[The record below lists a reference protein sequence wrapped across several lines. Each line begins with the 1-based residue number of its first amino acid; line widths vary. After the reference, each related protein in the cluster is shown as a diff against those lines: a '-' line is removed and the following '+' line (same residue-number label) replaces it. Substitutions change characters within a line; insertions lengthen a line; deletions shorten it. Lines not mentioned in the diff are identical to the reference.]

1 MNTLAHDLPTSL
13 RSGARGWLAALRS
26 TTRTEAASVF
36 AVSAAICV
44 VNAFWLIEVLSKPGM
59 QFKPAM
65 VVDILLPLACAPFVL
80 AAWVLADRAEG
91 SRFARTA
98 RMAIAAA
105 AAALAC
111 GALFPLALDAAGLLM
126 DKLKLDDREVQLPLA
141 LISASLTLNVFI
153 DVAVGFAAFEM
164 LLRRRAAQRE
174 LATSIAEQA
183 ALSRKVLQS
192 RLAAM
197 QAQVEPRF
205 LFDTLVGIERLY
217 ARDTAQGAAQM
228 DRLIA
233 YLRVALPRLRESGST
248 VAAEAELVQSYLAV
262 VQAAAGG
269 RPQLRMAV
277 AADCAAV
284 PLHPMLL
291 LPLVQRAV
299 RDAAQLPASID
310 LVAKHTG
317 DAVTIVLRFARGGL
331 CDGDDELHRVQGR
344 LAALYGPQAQLHC
357 DGTAADA
364 TEFTLHLPAPS
375 TA

>member
-1 MNTLAHDLPTSL
+1 MNAIAHDPTAPAH
-13 RSGARGWLAALRS
+13 SGAIGWVAALRS
-26 TTRTEAASVF
+26 TTRGEAISVF
-36 AVSAAICV
+36 AISAAIGV
-44 VNAFWLIEVLSKPGM
+44 VNAFWLLEVLSKPDM

-65 VVDILLPLACAPFVL
+65 VADILLPLACAPFVL
-80 AAWVLADRAEG
+80 VAWVLADRAEG
-91 SRFARTA
+91 SRLSRTA
-98 RMAIAAA
+98 RLALASAAA
-105 AAALAC
+105 AVASGVL
-111 GALFPLALDAAGLLM
+111 LPLALDAAGLLLGT
-126 DKLKLDDREVQLPLA
+126 LKLDDREVQLPLP

-153 DVAVGFAAFEM
+153 DVALAFATFEM

-174 LATSIAEQA
+174 LEASIAEQA

-217 ARDTAQGAAQM
+217 ARETAQGAAQM

-248 VAAEAELVQSYLAV
+248 IAAEAELVQSYLAV
-262 VQAAAGG
+262 VQAAAGS
-269 RPQLRMAV
+269 RPQLRMTI

-291 LPLVQRAV
+291 LPLIQRAV
-299 RDAAQLPASID
+299 RDAAQLPATID
-310 LVAKHTG
+310 LVAKRSA
-317 DAVTIVLRFARGGL
+317 DAVAIVLRFARGGL

-357 DGTAADA
+357 DDSVADA